1 MGKISGVV
9 TGVVTSNIDPDGQG
23 RVQVSLPWLGG
34 QNQSFWAPV
43 ATLMSGGGRGSW
55 FMPVVGDEVLV
66 AFGQAD
72 VDHPYVVGFLWNGV
86 DTPPS
91 SDINLRTLHSVNGHE
106 VQLYDPAVDGGDQG
120 YIRIQHARGGGTM
133 NVVEINNTS
142 ILIRS
147 DSAVII
153 QAPSVT
159 INGRVVLPSAS
170 PI

>member
-1 MGKISGVV
+1 
-9 TGVVTSNIDPDGQG
+9 
-23 RVQVSLPWLGG
+23 
-34 QNQSFWAPV
+34 
-43 ATLMSGGGRGSW
+43 
-55 FMPVVGDEVLV
+55 
-66 AFGQAD
+66 
-72 VDHPYVVGFLWNGV
+72 VGFLWNGV

-106 VQLYDPAVDGGDQG
+106 VQLYDPAVDGGNQG